1 MTGGLGPRRK
11 GSRFENDVVNYL
23 RAAGYPQAAR
33 CLAGATDD
41 RGDVSGVGNAIIE
54 CKNCQKM
61 QLGPWMDEAKSEA
74 LNAAL
79 PRYIVVHKRRGVS
92 DPGESFA
99 TMPLWLTAELL
110 REDS

>member
-1 MTGGLGPRRK
+1 VTGGSAPRAK
-11 GSRFENDVVNYL
+11 GNRFENEVVNFL
-23 RAAGYPQAAR
+23 RGAGFAQAAR
-33 CLAGATDD
+33 ALAGATDD
-41 RGDVSGVGNAIIE
+41 RGDVSGVGNAVIE

-79 PRYIVVHKRRGVS
+79 SRYIVVHKRRGVS
-92 DPGESFA
+92 DPSESFA
-99 TMPLWLTAELL
+99 TMPLWLAAELL